1 MNHRYADCQNADPD
15 DLGDCACMGTRSD
28 LVREIL
34 DAEATI
40 KRLEEE
46 RDEKIAMDADMAGA
60 GCGKCRSLRAE
71 RDLWRAE
78 WEGITETAHVLKA
91 EVSRLKSEALH
102 NAMAWEQSAIEYEAQ
117 IARLNEVVD
126 SLVVPNTWR
135 LADGSEVGIP
145 EGTFVVSGIAAA
157 LDQSTES

>member
-60 GCGKCRSLRAE
+60 GCGRCRILSARLESAEAVVEAARKVERSATQRTSATIIGLGTLRAA
-71 RDLWRAE
+71 LA
-78 WEGITETAHVLKA
+78 AHDA
-91 EVSRLKSEALH
+91 SRP
-102 NAMAWEQSAIEYEAQ
+102 Q
-117 IARLNEVVD
+117 
-126 SLVVPNTWR
+126 
-135 LADGSEVGIP
+135 P
-145 EGTFVVSGIAAA
+145 EGEVTK
-157 LDQSTES
+157 